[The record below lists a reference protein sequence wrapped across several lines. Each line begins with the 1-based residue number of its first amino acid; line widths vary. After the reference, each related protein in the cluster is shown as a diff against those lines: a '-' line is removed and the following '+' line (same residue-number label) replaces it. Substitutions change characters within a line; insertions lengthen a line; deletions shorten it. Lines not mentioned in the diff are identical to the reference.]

1 MSIRLHCPAV
11 STERLTDAVHRILG
25 DTILCS
31 MATLGPGNQ
40 VHINTA
46 FFAWN
51 ETLEL
56 FFLSAPDAVHCRN
69 LERVPTMAL
78 AIFDSRQ
85 RWGTH
90 HRGLQLFGES
100 GRVDSPKLDEAE
112 RVYARRFEAYPEF
125 KARGGA
131 AFGALRFYVFR
142 AGALKLLDEEAFGEA
157 RLISAEIVRS
167 G

>member
-1 MSIRLHCPAV
+1 MSIRLDCPAV
-11 STERLTDAVHRILG
+11 GAERLAEAVHRILG
-25 DTILCS
+25 ETMLCS

-40 VHINTA
+40 VHINAA

-56 FFLSAPDAVHCRN
+56 FFLSAPDAVHWRN

-78 AIFDSRQ
+78 AVFDGHQ

-90 HRGLQLFGES
+90 HRGLQLFGEG
-100 GRVDSPKLDEAE
+100 GRVGATKLDEAE
-112 RVYARRFEAYPEF
+112 RLYADRFESYHEF
-125 KARGGA
+125 KERGGA